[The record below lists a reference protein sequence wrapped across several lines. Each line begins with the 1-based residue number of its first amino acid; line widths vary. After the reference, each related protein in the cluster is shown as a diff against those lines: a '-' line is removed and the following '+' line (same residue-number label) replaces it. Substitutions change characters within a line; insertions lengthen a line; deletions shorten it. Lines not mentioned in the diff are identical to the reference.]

1 MGISGWAWFTLILPS
16 TVSGPGVLSSLTG
29 HFWSNHVDRR
39 LSQQSRRWL
48 SRGCLGLGAGL
59 PTLESKEAGLTIVLL
74 RALSMPEGRFNA
86 HTRQLLPAGN
96 GLGMGVGQQIEA
108 EEDAAA

>member
-16 TVSGPGVLSSLTG
+16 TVSGPGVLSATG
-29 HFWSNHVDRR
+29 HFWSNHVTDVCPSKAEGG
-39 LSQQSRRWL
+39 LA
-48 SRGCLGLGAGL
+48 RGCLGLGAGL

-86 HTRQLLPAGN
+86 FIHGSFCLLGTGWEWAW
-96 GLGMGVGQQIEA
+96 VSR
-108 EEDAAA
+108 